1 MTTSTQAATPSDP
14 SQAAPNESL
23 QGFRLS
29 DSAKGTIYCILAD
42 TIFSFSYFFV
52 RVLTG
57 MKVHG
62 DWTFCMKE
70 TVTTLGALPIF
81 LYLWYRGKCA
91 PPPIKIICLILIAA
105 FFCEFV
111 GVRAHISAFSAIGI
125 MLGNP
130 LIRTFTIL
138 GTALIGIF
146 ALRERITGLK
156 LVTMGVLICAIFIL
170 GFSQQ
175 KKPVPTTANATPVS
189 KLNTEKSETVKS
201 DMVKTDTVKSD
212 TTKKTDASSRES
224 VPEAKP
230 VSSPIIPGFMAP
242 MLHSANAG
250 LARVGIS
257 LSPLFLFGLI
267 MALVTGTG
275 YAIYTVLLRL
285 ILRKA
290 ASEDS
295 TAGKAEKKPV
305 SVFFIVSAVCGFGA
319 IVGALCLFKDRGWNG
334 FTEVPSQC
342 WIYVGLA
349 GAMNV
354 VCFGLKNLSLRYA
367 TASKVAIFSVLQIFL
382 ATIFGLLCF
391 GEAANVLVY
400 TGLALIVLGIVL
412 ASKTN

>member
-1 MTTSTQAATPSDP
+1 MTTSSQVTVSPSDT
-14 SQAAPNESL
+14 SQNGKSDPGK
-23 QGFRLS
+23 GFHLS
-29 DSAKGTIYCILAD
+29 DAAKGTIYCILAD

-62 DWTFCMKE
+62 DWTFCVKE
-70 TVTTLGALPIF
+70 TITTLGALPIF
-81 LYLWYRGKCA
+81 LYLWYKGKCA
-91 PPPIKIICLILIAA
+91 PPPVKIICLILVAA

-111 GVRAHISAFSAIGI
+111 GVRAHIAAFSAIGI

-146 ALRERITGLK
+146 ALRERLTGLK
-156 LVTMGVLICAIFIL
+156 LVTMAVLICAIFIL

-175 KKPVPTTANATPVS
+175 KKIAPASQAAAPTAQAIAKAEAGQSIPAS
-189 KLNTEKSETVKS
+189 NTEA
-201 DMVKTDTVKSD
+201 
-212 TTKKTDASSRES
+212 AS
-224 VPEAKP
+224 PL
-230 VSSPIIPGFMAP
+230 IPGFMNP
-242 MLHSANAG
+242 FLNSANVG
-250 LARVGIS
+250 LTRFGIN

-275 YAIYTVLLRL
+275 YAIYTVLLRF

-290 ASEDS
+290 ASVGSDGAS
-295 TAGKAEKKPV
+295 SSEKKPV
-305 SVFFIVSAVCGFGA
+305 SIFFIVSAVCGFGA
-319 IVGALCLFKDRGWNG
+319 VVGMICLFRDRGWNG
-334 FTEVPSQC
+334 FVDVPSQC
-342 WIYVGLA
+342 WIYGSLA

-354 VCFGLKNLSLRYA
+354 VCFGLKNLALRYA

-382 ATIFGLLCF
+382 ATIFGLLWF